1 MTAFFRSLISS
12 GSTVNRLARFALTGV
27 GCVLLVFM
35 AANAWVVSATR
46 NLIIDDMARLGVH
59 DVGVVLG
66 TSPYTRYGNQ
76 NLLFTHRMRAA
87 AELYAAGHVRHL
99 LVSGANPDRTY
110 NEPRKMYQ
118 ALRGLGVPD
127 AALTLDFAGF
137 RTLDS
142 IVRARRIFGLESFVV
157 ISQRYHDYRAL
168 FIAHHYGV
176 RAVAYT
182 RPQEDRRQ
190 PLRAE
195 AREYLARFKAV
206 VDLFLLS
213 KRPRFLGPERPID
226 IEPVAPFDFLVRQQ
240 LMGPLFNTPL
250 PDNQRWPP
258 PASNEKGA
266 ADSDSRSEGLDD
278 DTAADD
284 SAQAP

>member
-1 MTAFFRSLISS
+1 MPALIRSLISH
-12 GSTVNRLARFALTGV
+12 GATVNRIARFALTACGA
-27 GCVLLVFM
+27 VLLVLL
-35 AANAWVVSATR
+35 AANAWVVTATR

-76 NLLFTHRMRAA
+76 NLLFTHRMMAA
-87 AELYAAGHVRHL
+87 AELYAAGRVRHL
-99 LVSGANPDRTY
+99 LVSGANPDKTY

-118 ALRGLGVPD
+118 ALRRLGVPD

-168 FIAHHYGV
+168 FIAHYNGV

-213 KRPRFLGPERPID
+213 KRPRFLGPERPIE
-226 IEPVAPFDFLVRQQ
+226 IEPVAPFEFLVRQQ
-240 LMGPLFNTPL
+240 LMGPLFRAPL
-250 PDNQRWPP
+250 DEEQSTVPP
-258 PASNEKGA
+258 LRAAQESSIDKPAA
-266 ADSDSRSEGLDD
+266 ALPN
-278 DTAADD
+278 ADAS
-284 SAQAP
+284 SAPPETR